1 MAAHLSDTDL
11 LESLKRGDSAAFRQ
25 VHVQYFGMIRY
36 LILNNNGREEDARDV
51 FQEAQVVLFEH
62 LQAGTF
68 EQKATLKT
76 WLYAV
81 CRNKWLKRLE
91 KEKRQVRF
99 TDFET
104 VEPFDDASDVEAK
117 SEQHA
122 VLRQSLDML
131 GNSCK
136 KLLLLFYFFQK
147 SMEEIADDLNY
158 TNADTAKTQK
168 YKCLQ
173 RLKALYKTREQTI

>member
-1 MAAHLSDTDL
+1 MATLLSDTDL
-11 LESLKRGDSAAFRQ
+11 LDGLKRGDSAAFRQ
-25 VHVQYFGMIRY
+25 VHVQHFGMIRY

-51 FQEAQVVLFEH
+51 FQEAQVVLFEQ
-62 LQAGTF
+62 LQSGKF
-68 EQKATLKT
+68 EQKASLKT

-91 KEKRQVRF
+91 KEKRQVRI
-99 TDFET
+99 TDFEA
-104 VEPFDDASDVEAK
+104 VEPFDDTTDLDAK
-117 SEQHA
+117 NEQHE
-122 VLRQSLDML
+122 VLRRSLDML

-147 SMEEIADDLNY
+147 SMEEIAEDLNY

-173 RLKALYKTREQTI
+173 RLKALYKTREQAL

>member
-36 LILNNNGREEDARDV
+36 LILNNSGREEDAHDV
-51 FQEAQVVLFEH
+51 FQEAQVVLFEQ
-62 LQAGTF
+62 LQSGKF
-68 EQKATLKT
+68 EQKASLKT

-81 CRNKWLKRLE
+81 CRNKWLKQLE
-91 KEKRQVRF
+91 KEKRHVRF
-99 TDFET
+99 TDFES
-104 VEPFDDASDVEAK
+104 VEVYDDATAFDAK
-117 SEQHA
+117 NESHV
-122 VLRQSLDML
+122 VLRRSLDML

-173 RLKALYKTREQTI
+173 RLKALYKTREEAI